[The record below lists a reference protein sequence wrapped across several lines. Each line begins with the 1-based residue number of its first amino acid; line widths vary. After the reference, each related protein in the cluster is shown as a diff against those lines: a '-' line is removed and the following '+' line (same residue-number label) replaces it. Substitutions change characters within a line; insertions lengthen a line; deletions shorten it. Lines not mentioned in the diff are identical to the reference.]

1 MCEICKSKN
10 QKVYTN
16 TIHKKGVEPIVLK
29 LCFHHDVELFKR
41 GQEYFLLKYR
51 SELANVL
58 SGAMPLESQD
68 VDLSDL
74 NFA

>member
-10 QKVYTN
+10 QKLYTN

-29 LCFHHDVELFKR
+29 LCFQHDVELFKR
-41 GQEYFLLKYR
+41 GQEFFLLKYKC
-51 SELANVL
+51 ELAYALN
-58 SGAMPLESQD
+58 GAMPLEDKD